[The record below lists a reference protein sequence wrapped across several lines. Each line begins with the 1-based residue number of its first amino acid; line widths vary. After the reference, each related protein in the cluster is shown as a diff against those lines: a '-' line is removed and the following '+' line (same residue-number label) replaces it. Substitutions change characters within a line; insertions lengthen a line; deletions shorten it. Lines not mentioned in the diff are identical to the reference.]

1 MVFIV
6 FAISGSL
13 SVFVS
18 NPILKYLNYDNYIQ
32 NNILRFVVNVLIIFP
47 VYQIILL
54 LVGTLFGQFKYF
66 WTFQKKFFYK
76 LIKKKLS
83 K

>member
-18 NPILKYLNYDNYIQ
+18 NPILKYLNYDHYIQ

-76 LIKKKLS
+76 IIKKKVE
-83 K
+83 